1 MGTKREAKAVAPVV
15 QPVDRHGLSAA
26 LRLFVTRFVIEDKR
40 DQMHKRLLTSERRG
54 ETLAA
59 VVRWIE
65 GTTAVLVGADRS
77 PSGLQARFGD
87 LLGVHLDEVGA
98 RRTTIAGA
106 LELGRGRASLFIG
119 DTGRIAMV
127 TVEEGPPTLCSRS

>member
-65 GTTAVLVGADRS
+65 GTTAVLEGADRS